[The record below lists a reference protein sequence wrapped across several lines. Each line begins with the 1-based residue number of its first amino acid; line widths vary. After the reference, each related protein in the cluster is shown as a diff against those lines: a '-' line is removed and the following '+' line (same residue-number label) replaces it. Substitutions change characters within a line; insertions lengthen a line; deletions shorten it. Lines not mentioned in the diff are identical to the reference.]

1 MGNWLER
8 FLGIDNSFM
17 PHGHCYLWRPDIL
30 WTHVTADTLI
40 ALAYIA
46 IPTSIAIIASRHAH
60 SAGDSLKI
68 AFLFA
73 AFIILCGI
81 THLFNI
87 YVIWN
92 PAYELQSYLKALT
105 ALASVATAVV
115 VAFKTRYF
123 FHLLS
128 IEESNQ
134 KVKSLVKEHHEKE
147 AQLEKIYGASETRE
161 LRIIEL
167 KEEVNKLLLEQ
178 GRAQK
183 YDPNTAF

>member
-1 MGNWLER
+1 MSSWLER
-8 FLGIDNSFM
+8 FLGTDSNFM

-46 IPTSIAIIASRHAH
+46 IPTSIAIIAWRHAH
-60 SAGDSLKI
+60 NAGDSLKI

-92 PAYELQSYLKALT
+92 PVYELQSYLKALT
-105 ALASVATAVV
+105 ALASVATAIV
-115 VAFKTRYF
+115 VALKTRYL

-128 IEESNQ
+128 IEASNQ
-134 KVKSLVKEHHEKE
+134 KIKSLVEKHREKE

-167 KEEVNKLLLEQ
+167 KKEVNELLLEQ
-178 GRAQK
+178 GRPQK
-183 YDPNTAF
+183 YDPNVAF